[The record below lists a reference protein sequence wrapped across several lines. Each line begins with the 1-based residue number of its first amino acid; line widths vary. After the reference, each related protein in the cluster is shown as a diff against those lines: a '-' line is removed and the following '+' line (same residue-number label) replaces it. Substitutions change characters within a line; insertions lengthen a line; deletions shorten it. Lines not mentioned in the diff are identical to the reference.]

1 MTIRKKL
8 ILSNI
13 GMIVIPGLLAALM
26 ASIFFHAVIHPQG
39 NGFPENNRFSSS
51 GQSDWKD
58 GFLFAVSGDPGL
70 LSDERFLS
78 ETDQKLAKM
87 DMAMAIERDGS
98 LAYVSP
104 RLEQPDGGADLL
116 QLLSRNVGDKPRR
129 HGPPW
134 MSNPTLKLDGTS
146 YEVEQLTMPVQ
157 GSNRHEQTVYLL
169 ADRSGTIHF
178 FRTFVPVLFLSF
190 LLGIALTNGL
200 LSYFVSRSIVRP
212 LRSLKLAAQRIKE
225 GDLDQALEA
234 RKDEIGQ
241 AIAAF
246 EEMRLRLRES
256 LATQLQYEENRKELL
271 SNISHD
277 LRTPIAAI
285 SGCVEGLQSGIADTK
300 EKQIRYVEMIRRKT
314 ADMSRMIEELFL
326 FSKLDLQRIPF
337 DFETVDLTAY
347 LRDLADEW
355 RHDPRMADVD
365 LKTEL
370 NEDSPVLIRADREKL
385 GRAMA
390 NILDNSLKH
399 MDKADQ
405 KITIELRTEGR
416 QTATVLI
423 RDNGRGI
430 RKEELPHIFERFYRA
445 DPSRR
450 SDSGGSGL
458 GLAIVKQIMETH
470 GGKAEAES
478 EEGKGTTLALTLRQA
493 GPDQTSEA
501 PHERGGRGNEREDPD
516 H

>member
-26 ASIFFHAVIHPQG
+26 AAIFFHAAFQPHGADTPAA
-39 NGFPENNRFSSS
+39 NRFGSSV
-51 GQSDWKD
+51 QSQWQD
-58 GFLFAVSGDPGL
+58 GFLFAISSDPGL
-70 LSDERFLS
+70 LSDEGFLS
-78 ETDQKLAKM
+78 ETDRKLETM
-87 DMAMAIERDGS
+87 DMAMAVEKDGS

-104 RLEQPDGGADLL
+104 RLTQQDNNSDLL
-116 QLLSRNVGDKPRR
+116 QLMNGAADGDQRR

-134 MSNPTLKLDGTS
+134 MTGPSVKLDGTTYGVDRQTIAS
-146 YEVEQLTMPVQ
+146 S
-157 GSNRHEQTVYLL
+157 GSDTPEQTVYLL
-169 ADRSGTIHF
+169 ADRSGTNHF
-178 FRTFVPVLFLSF
+178 FHTFVPVLFLSF
-190 LLGIALTNGL
+190 LLAIALTNGL

-212 LRSLKLAAQRIKE
+212 LGALKQAAQRIKE
-225 GDLDQALEA
+225 GNLDQALEP

-241 AIAAF
+241 AMAAF
-246 EEMRLRLRES
+246 EEMRLRLRDS

-300 EKQIRYVEMIRRKT
+300 EKQDKYVEMIRRKT

-326 FSKLDLQRIPF
+326 FSKLDLERIPF
-337 DFETVDLTAY
+337 DFEAVDLAAY

-355 RHDPRMADVD
+355 RHDPRMAGVD

-370 NEDSPVLIRADREKL
+370 NEASSVLVRADREKL

-390 NILDNSLKH
+390 NILENSLKH
-399 MDKADQ
+399 MDKADRQ
-405 KITIELRTEGR
+405 ITIALRTEGG

-430 RKEELPHIFERFYRA
+430 GKEELPHIFERFYRA

-458 GLAIVKQIMETH
+458 GLAIVKQILEAH

-478 EEGKGTTLALTLRQA
+478 VEGEGTTLALTLRQIE
-493 GPDQTSEA
+493 PEQTKESMPE
-501 PHERGGRGNEREDPD
+501 
-516 H
+516 